1 MPPTPGENV
10 NLHGG
15 IPKNGRRVT
24 CSNYCN
30 KIPSPNVKGSRQ
42 NGYPL
47 DNFMNKK
54 TKKYISN
61 ALKISITVVGLI
73 IVLRQVELE
82 TVLYTLSQVQ
92 IGWVLVSFLLVN
104 ASLVL
109 RAYRWGLL
117 LRGVG
122 ATIRIGRLAELYF
135 VGNFF
140 NMFLLSGF
148 GGDVVRILEAAR
160 NVPGNIATGTVIL
173 DRLTGLL
180 MLFIM
185 ALFALPFR
193 PDGFPD
199 FIVWVVMAGAVGGI
213 LFLIL
218 LMQGRF
224 LRWLGHWLPGPLK
237 TEGNTPIARLL
248 DAVEGCGWRAVGGA
262 LLVSLFLNLML
273 ALWWETSS
281 LALGLSIP
289 YSYFVLVVPVLSVLL
304 LIPSVSG
311 LGPGEMMAPMLF
323 ASTGIN
329 AETAVSLSFLV
340 FLTVRF
346 SGLLGAPMY
355 LWTTIREGRIHK
367 QSPKT
372 D

>member
-1 MPPTPGENV
+1 
-10 NLHGG
+10 
-15 IPKNGRRVT
+15 
-24 CSNYCN
+24 
-30 KIPSPNVKGSRQ
+30 
-42 NGYPL
+42 
-47 DNFMNKK
+47 
-54 TKKYISN
+54 
-61 ALKISITVVGLI
+61 
-73 IVLRQVELE
+73 
-82 TVLYTLSQVQ
+82 
-92 IGWVLVSFLLVN
+92 
-104 ASLVL
+104 
-109 RAYRWGLL
+109 
-117 LRGVG
+117 
-122 ATIRIGRLAELYF
+122 
-135 VGNFF
+135 
-140 NMFLLSGF
+140 MFLLSGF

-180 MLFIM
+180 MLFVM

-199 FIVWVVMAGAVGGI
+199 FIVWIVMAGAVGGI
-213 LFLIL
+213 VFLIL

-224 LRWLGHWLPGPLK
+224 LHWLGHWLPGPLK
-237 TEGNTPIARLL
+237 TEGDTPIARLL

-262 LLVSLFLNLML
+262 LLISLFFNLIL
-273 ALWWETSS
+273 ALWWKTSS

-289 YSYFVLVVPVLSVLL
+289 YSYFVLIVPVLSVLL

-346 SGLLGAPMY
+346 SGLLGAPIY
-355 LWTTIREGRIHK
+355 LWTTIRDGRQSK
-367 QSPKT
+367 QPAET
-372 D
+372 N

>member
-1 MPPTPGENV
+1 MPPTPGENI
-10 NLHGG
+10 NLNGG

-30 KIPSPNVKGSRQ
+30 KILNSKVMGAFQ
-42 NGYPL
+42 NGYRL
-47 DNFMNKK
+47 DEFMNKK

-61 ALKISITVVGLI
+61 SLKIGITVVGLI
-73 IVLRQVELE
+73 IVVRQVELE

-104 ASLVL
+104 TSLVL
-109 RAYRWGLL
+109 RAYRWSLL
-117 LRGVG
+117 LKGVG
-122 ATIRIGRLAELYF
+122 AIIRLKRLVELYF

-140 NMFLLSGF
+140 NMFLLSGL
-148 GGDVVRILEAAR
+148 GGDVVRIVEAAR

-173 DRLTGLL
+173 DRLSGLI
-180 MLFIM
+180 MLFVM

-199 FIVWVVMAGAVGGI
+199 FIVWIVVAGAVGGI

-248 DAVEGCGWRAVGGA
+248 DAVEGCGWRAVSSA
-262 LLVSLFLNLML
+262 LLISLIFNMVL
-273 ALWWETSS
+273 ALWWKTSS

-289 YSYFVLVVPVLSVLL
+289 YSYFVLVVPILSVLL

-311 LGPGEMMAPMLF
+311 LGPREVMAPMLF
-323 ASTGIN
+323 AAAGLN
-329 AETAVSLSFLV
+329 METAVSLSFLV

-346 SGLLGAPMY
+346 SGLLGGPIY
-355 LWTTIREGRIHK
+355 LWTTIRDGRQDK
-367 QSPKT
+367 QST
-372 D
+372 ENN